1 MPIGRREVLIGFGG
15 LIAGGGALIGTGAFT
30 TVQAERTVEI
40 ETAGDAT
47 AFLGLEPTS
56 GPNGQEFAD
65 GSGETLEVT
74 IGDGNSGVN
83 LNAITHID
91 EVFQV
96 TNNGTQDVVVY
107 FEERPGSDNPDG
119 NAIDVGA
126 RTDQFTVSSVGE
138 SDQPTSNGIVDT
150 DVADLSA
157 PDAPNTGA
165 AGYGDI
171 GILLG
176 VGNTLAVGFYIDTSD
191 DDLNTGLNESGS
203 SSVGVD
209 ELLLENLVVWADADA
224 ASNDNYQFEAA

>member
-1 MPIGRREVLIGFGG
+1 MPLGRREVLIGLGG
-15 LIAGGGALIGTGAFT
+15 VVAGGGALIGTGAFT
-30 TVQAERTVEI
+30 TVQAERTVQV

-65 GSGETLEVT
+65 GSGGTLEVT
-74 IGDGNSGVN
+74 IGNGNGGVN

-126 RTDQFTVSSVGE
+126 KTDQLTVSSVGE
-138 SDQPTSNGIVDT
+138 SDQPTNNGIVDT

-157 PDAPNTGA
+157 PDPPDSG

-171 GILLG
+171 GVLLG
-176 VGNTLAVGFYIDTSD
+176 VGDTLAVGFYIDTSD
-191 DDLNTGLNESGS
+191 DDLNTGLGESGS

-209 ELLLENLVVWADADA
+209 ELLLENLVIWADADA
-224 ASNDNYQFEAA
+224 AANNNYQFEAA